1 MSALTAL
8 ARVQAVAA
16 GRAQP
21 VATVRHVHVHHRPLI
36 LVPLV
41 LAGEANAP
49 LAALVGTERDAPQL
63 LVVPQPRNRDQRFA
77 FAAELAGAVV
87 SYVEGFAAGPV
98 EQVPIERGK
107 ETRDRFTDAPQI
119 LVPNPAGIAFL
130 RLFGRST
137 RFRRADGE
145 YAVEPRVPV
154 LGRWLTFLAERA
166 EHPGSCLLLAATE
179 ALALHWA
186 SGQSAL
192 EDQNLAALLGWI
204 RPPAGMTGAQ
214 AATRAEDAVAYPP
227 AGPATD
233 PGFDSMVLE
242 PLIESGN
249 VPALR
254 QALARQLEPT
264 WALLW
269 QAIDLLRELPVGARV
284 AGRWDADRDAYT
296 SYVDN
301 LANGGPPQPRRD
313 GAVAAAARL
322 NWLEREQAAYAAQRA
337 FDDPLALAEY
347 RLTGEAF
354 AGIVTASEPDRI
366 VGTGRSRKL
375 RPRIT
380 VTTAD
385 PVRVSI
391 GAAVM
396 APSRPKQQ
404 ATVVSIVDAM
414 GDAGGGARNPAMNGA
429 DGAGGNAVGGVG
441 AGIEVTLELS
451 KGMGRGAQPAP
462 GSVPELG
469 ERICYSSIMD
479 GFQPVVAFP
488 PREETPWTHGG
499 PPVEYQ
505 PTDEDATEDWS

>member
-21 VATVRHVHVHHRPLI
+21 IATVRHVYVHQRPLI
-36 LVPLV
+36 LIPLV

-49 LAALVGTERDAPQL
+49 LATLVGTERSAPRL

-77 FAAELAGAVV
+77 FAAELADTVV
-87 SYVEGFAAGPV
+87 SYVEGFAAGPM

-107 ETRDRFTDAPQI
+107 ETRDRFVDAPQI
-119 LVPNPAGIAFL
+119 LVPNPGGIAFL

-137 RFRRADGE
+137 RFRRPSGE
-145 YAVEPRVPV
+145 YAVDPRVPI
-154 LGRWLTFLAERA
+154 LGRWLTFFAERA
-166 EHPGSCLLLAATE
+166 EHPGSCLLLTATD
-179 ALALHWA
+179 ALTLHWA
-186 SGQSAL
+186 SGQSVL

-214 AATRAEDAVAYPP
+214 AATRAENAVECPP

-233 PGFDSMVLE
+233 PGFDSVVLE

-254 QALARQLEPT
+254 RALATQLEPT

-269 QAIDLLRELPVGARV
+269 QAVDLLRELPEGARV
-284 AGRWDADRDAYT
+284 AGRWAADKDAYT
-296 SYVDN
+296 SYVDH
-301 LANGGPPQPRRD
+301 LAKDGPPQPRRD
-313 GAVAAAARL
+313 SAVAAAARL

-354 AGIVTASEPDRI
+354 VGTVIASEPDRI
-366 VGTGRSRKL
+366 VGTGRSRRL

-380 VTTAD
+380 VTTVD
-385 PVRVSI
+385 PVRVPL
-391 GAAVM
+391 GAAVA

-404 ATVVSIVDAM
+404 ATVVSIT
-414 GDAGGGARNPAMNGA
+414 
-429 DGAGGNAVGGVG
+429 DGAAGV
-441 AGIEVTLELS
+441 EVTLELS
-451 KGMGRGAQPAP
+451 SGMGRGAQPAP

-469 ERICYSSIMD
+469 DRICYSSIVD
-479 GFQPVVAFP
+479 GFQPVVTFP
-488 PREETPWTHGG
+488 PWEETPWTHGG
-499 PPVEYQ
+499 PPVEQQ
-505 PTDEDATEDWS
+505 PTDEEATEDWS